1 MAIVQPID
9 TPTGANEMTIDQV
22 IAAQE
27 ANELAAR
34 RCTITFAQ
42 FVAVRDALAKAESAA
57 MAAVNA
63 RIAAATYA
71 AA

>member
-1 MAIVQPID
+1 
-9 TPTGANEMTIDQV
+9 MTIDQV

-34 RCTITFAQ
+34 RGLITFAE
-42 FVAVRDALAKAESAA
+42 FVAAREALAKAESAA
-57 MAAVNA
+57 MAAINA